1 MRNAQKCSFQVD
13 SRDNV
18 ATLLS
23 DAEPGVI
30 RITGEGPHDTV
41 MLLEP
46 IQRGYKV
53 AITDLGADEPVV
65 KYGRVIGRTTGVIR
79 RGQAIHLHNC
89 RSLVDHESE
98 KQACLKRI

>member
-1 MRNAQKCSFQVD
+1 MTNAPKCSFQVD

-41 MLLEP
+41 VLLEP

-53 AITDLGADEPVV
+53 AIADLAADEPVV
-65 KYGRVIGRTTGVIR
+65 KYGRVIGRTMPVIR

-89 RSLVDHESE
+89 RSLLDHNSH
-98 KQACLKRI
+98 K